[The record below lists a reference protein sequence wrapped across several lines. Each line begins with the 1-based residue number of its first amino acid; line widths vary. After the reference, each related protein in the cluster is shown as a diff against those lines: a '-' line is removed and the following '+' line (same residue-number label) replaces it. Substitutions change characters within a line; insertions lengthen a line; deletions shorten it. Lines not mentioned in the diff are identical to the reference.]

1 MPNPPSLYAQPTDNP
16 TPKNNSDNNQ
26 PHHIILPTGSAPRPV
41 AYPPLN
47 KRHIPLVPASGFDI
61 PPKGVAAAGKGEK
74 ESDAAGS
81 MSSDPKMSQATLELL
96 RKARKMVPPMLEKFH
111 KGQMGRIAVI
121 GGSEDYTGAPYFSAM
136 ASARLGAD
144 MSHVIC
150 EPQAA
155 QVIKTYS
162 PNLMV
167 HPLLRSS
174 RHATASETSSSLSKS
189 IIDLLPRFHVLVIG
203 PGLGRDEL
211 MQDVCASV
219 ISEARKSGLPLVLDA
234 DGLLLAQNRPELV
247 HGYRECILTPN
258 VVEFARLCK
267 AQGIDPGS
275 FKGEGEGAAA
285 LAGKLGGVTVL
296 RKGARDWI
304 SDGERTVVGDL
315 RGGLKRSGGQ
325 GDTLTG
331 SIATFLGWRKAYLDK
346 LWEHDGELDK
356 WELLQLAAFGGSC
369 VTRESSRLAFAKRG
383 RSLQASDLTDE
394 VEVAFRNLFEDDNA
408 GSDGGYIGGRRLSK
422 V

>member
-1 MPNPPSLYAQPTDNP
+1 MPNPLYAQPTDNSSTKP
-16 TPKNNSDNNQ
+16 NPNNSQ
-26 PHHIILPTGSAPRPV
+26 PHHIVLPTSSAPRPV

-47 KRHIPLVPASGFDI
+47 KRHIPLVPASGFDVS
-61 PPKGVAAAGKGEK
+61 PKGQQAKGQET
-74 ESDAAGS
+74 DAAGS
-81 MSSDPKMSQATLELL
+81 MSSDSSKMSQATRELL
-96 RKARKMVPPMLEKFH
+96 RKAKKMVPPMLEKFH

-144 MSHVIC
+144 MSHIIC

-167 HPLLRSS
+167 HPLLRQS
-174 RHATASETSSSLSKS
+174 RHATTSETASSLSSS

-203 PGLGRDEL
+203 PGLGRDQL
-211 MQDVCASV
+211 MQDTCASV
-219 ISEARKSGLPLVLDA
+219 ISEARKKGMPLVLDA

-275 FKGEGEGAAA
+275 YKGEGEGAAA

-315 RGGLKRSGGQ
+315 EGGLKRSGGQ

-331 SIATFLGWRKAYLDK
+331 SIATFLGWRKAYLDG
-346 LWEHDGELDK
+346 LWEHDGELDE
-356 WELLQLAAFGGSC
+356 WELLALAAFGGSC
-369 VTRESSRLAFAKRG
+369 ITRESSRLAFAKRG

-394 VEVAFRNLFEDDNA
+394 VEIAFQNLFEDDTA
-408 GSDGGYIGGRRLSK
+408 GSDAKL
-422 V
+422 

>member
-1 MPNPPSLYAQPTDNP
+1 MPNLYAQP
-16 TPKNNSDNNQ
+16 SDNAPSNNNPNNNEQ
-26 PHHIILPTGSAPRPV
+26 PHHLVLPHGSAPLPV
-41 AYPPLN
+41 AAHPPLN

-61 PPKGVAAAGKGEK
+61 EPKGVAGKRKGQEADEK
-74 ESDAAGS
+74 GS
-81 MSSDPKMSQATLELL
+81 MSSDSKMPQATRDLL

-111 KGQMGRIAVI
+111 KGPHVLGCYDRVMGRIAVI

-167 HPLLRSS
+167 HPLLRQS
-174 RHATASETSSSLSKS
+174 RHASANETASSLAKS

-203 PGLGRDEL
+203 PGLGRDDL

-219 ISEARKSGLPLVLDA
+219 ISEARKQGLPLVLDA

-247 HGYRECILTPN
+247 KGYRECILTPN

-285 LAGKLGGVTVL
+285 LAGKLGGVT
-296 RKGARDWI
+296 
-304 SDGERTVVGDL
+304 
-315 RGGLKRSGGQ
+315 
-325 GDTLTG
+325 
-331 SIATFLGWRKAYLDK
+331 
-346 LWEHDGELDK
+346 
-356 WELLQLAAFGGSC
+356 
-369 VTRESSRLAFAKRG
+369 
-383 RSLQASDLTDE
+383 
-394 VEVAFRNLFEDDNA
+394 
-408 GSDGGYIGGRRLSK
+408 
-422 V
+422 